1 MPLQFDQHEGVARK
15 QRWRRGD
22 LAAVNTPAL
31 AHPRQ
36 VGGEAAELEA
46 MQRQPL
52 AIRLELRAGRSYGL
66 AARRNVDRRTP

>member
-1 MPLQFDQHEGVARK
+1 MPLQCDQHEGVARK

-22 LAAVNTPAL
+22 LAAVDTPAL

-52 AIRLELRAGRSYGL
+52 AIASSCVQGQ
-66 AARRNVDRRTP
+66 